1 MGLTLIEAATGWVES
16 AEIRL
21 DHLAVIKTIAVGKL
35 HGGLP
40 LMNIAGGGGLYLV
53 RRKDHP

>member
-1 MGLTLIEAATGWVES
+1 MDLTLIEAATGCVES

-40 LMNIAGGGGLYLV
+40 LMNIAGGLYLL

>member
-1 MGLTLIEAATGWVES
+1 MGLTLIEAATGCVES

-35 HGGLP
+35 LGGLP
-40 LMNIAGGGGLYLV
+40 LMNTGGGGGLYLL
-53 RRKDHP
+53 RRNEHP

>member
-1 MGLTLIEAATGWVES
+1 MDLTLIEAATGCVES

-40 LMNIAGGGGLYLV
+40 LMNIAGGGLYLL